1 MYFSLPSPIDYVKKV
16 NEQFI
21 ESGKLINSEKEAEK
35 FKIINPEIRD
45 SYKVNKN
52 IKDINFK
59 LITPKDGINIDLD
72 ATALYPLNWAD
83 TKLH

>member
-52 IKDINFK
+52 IKVWQKFPVFVINMKFHLLFLVMFA
-59 LITPKDGINIDLD
+59 LIIPKNLPIF
-72 ATALYPLNWAD
+72 
-83 TKLH
+83 